1 MSFSRRAS
9 SQTAFTLIE
18 LLAVL
23 AVIAILASIGLKLA
37 SRAREG
43 AARDTARA
51 QLAVLQG
58 ALEDYKRVFKSYP
71 ATNAA
76 PELLR
81 ALMGRAGPDGT
92 PMNYRPFVSLSGLSL
107 RDDNPDAVGNVIVD
121 PWGVPIEYRSYLN
134 GGRREFY
141 LYSIGPDGEDSPP
154 GADGV
159 LDLSSAPNL
168 DNVYA
173 HR

>member
-1 MSFSRRAS
+1 MSLRS
-9 SQTAFTLIE
+9 AFTLIE
-18 LLAVL
+18 LLAVI
-23 AVIAILASIGLKLA
+23 AVIAILAAIGLKLA
-37 SRAREG
+37 SDAREG

-71 ATNAA
+71 ATNSA
-76 PELLR
+76 PELWR
-81 ALMGRAGPDGT
+81 ALRGRAGPDGT
-92 PMNYRPFVSLSGLSL
+92 PVNRSPFVSLPGLTL
-107 RDDNPDAVGNVIVD
+107 RDDNPDAVGNVMVD
-121 PWGVPIEYRSYLN
+121 PWGAAIEYRTYVHA
-134 GGRREFY
+134 GRQGFY

-154 GADGV
+154 GNDGG